1 MNPSRVTR
9 HMRVHN
15 DERPNV
21 CDQCG
26 ESFKEPHHLARHMHL
41 HSGVKP
47 YKCPICQD
55 RYFIQSGNL
64 KIHMKTHEGNMTVPN
79 VALNE
84 ISHEIVASTSQV
96 AGSAFVISTIY
107 ITFDRNFGALSTK
120 IPLDIHTQHG

>member
-1 MNPSRVTR
+1 
-9 HMRVHN
+9 MRVHN

-47 YKCPICQD
+47 YKCPICED

-64 KIHMKTHEGNMTVPN
+64 KIHMKTHEGEITDSSVS
-79 VALNE
+79 LDE
-84 ISHEIVASTSQV
+84 ISHEIVASTSKTIQGNSSKSRFIIKV
-96 AGSAFVISTIY
+96 VHSALKSCDAY
-107 ITFDRNFGALSTK
+107 S
-120 IPLDIHTQHG
+120 